1 MAHVNEQFYASR
13 PADYLRR
20 RMVHLLISTT
30 SDEKIA
36 DIVANGL
43 TLGEVVLQ
51 PEQQETPYDDGHRQS
66 TDRFVAIEAEV
77 LLHHTAETVLRMVFA
92 HRGWPKCPWIE
103 LSKLRVPRHF
113 RDEVDA
119 LLALRDP
126 ALREL
131 VLEVFYAEIDPAAF
145 AVPPRSVEWT
155 DSLESVG
162 RVLRDFGRVVNGR
175 ADLYNTV
182 KHGLGVHSGE
192 HSITMTDD
200 ASGKTFLSHA
210 GPGLSFVNYDK
221 AKDRWQES
229 TVWIDVQGA
238 VQRIDLGCRLL
249 DQLWKVGQA
258 LYVGRELPGVNLLN
272 KEYVDSVLRR
282 TVGMHE
288 MNWYEWQPGSDTE
301 SDTL

>member
-20 RMVHLLISTT
+20 RMVHLIISAT

-36 DIVANGL
+36 EIVATGL

-51 PEQQETPYDDGHRQS
+51 PERQETPYDEGHQQL

-77 LLHHTAETVLRMVFA
+77 LLHHAAETVLRMVFA

-131 VLEVFYAEIDPAAF
+131 VLEVFYAEIDPGVFAA
-145 AVPPRSVEWT
+145 PPSSAEWT

-182 KHGLGVHSGE
+182 KHGLGVHAGE

-221 AKDRWQES
+221 ANDRWQES
-229 TVWIDVQGA
+229 TVWIDVQAA

-249 DQLWKVGQA
+249 DQLWNVGRA

-282 TVGMHE
+282 TVGMRE